1 VVETVEYR
9 PIDKRRSDEIF
20 TALPS
25 EAKWGEVTG
34 ALLQGHTIF
43 IPEMNRNQLE
53 SVRTIVNRRGYGRLR
68 SKRTKVDGVEGRV
81 LRLQRKAS

>member
-1 VVETVEYR
+1 MVETVDYR

-34 ALLQGHTIF
+34 ILLQGQTIF
-43 IPEMNRNQLE
+43 VPDMTRNQLE

-68 SKRTKVDGVEGRV
+68 SKRAKVDGQDGRV
-81 LRLQRKAS
+81 LRLQRKAQ